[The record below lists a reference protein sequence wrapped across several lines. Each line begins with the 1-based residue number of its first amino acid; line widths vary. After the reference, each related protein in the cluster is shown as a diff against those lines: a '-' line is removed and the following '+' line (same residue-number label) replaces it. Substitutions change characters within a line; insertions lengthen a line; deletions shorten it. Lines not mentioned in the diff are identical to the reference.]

1 MPKQR
6 ELIAEFI
13 RERNV
18 FDNEDSRVVIAD
30 ARDTETGSTI
40 TIKGEA
46 AEGQF
51 RYGMVYRFF
60 GHTFTH
66 HRYGEQFVF
75 AAFCVEKPASE
86 NAVVAYLQQ
95 CEGIGPSTA
104 RKLWEAFGVDAVST
118 LREDPE
124 RCVKEVKGLKPNVAT
139 EAADYLKRFES
150 VERTKIDLLGLV
162 SGRGFPRKTVEN
174 AIQRWG
180 SSAGERLRSNPYLLM
195 AFRGVGFLKT
205 DKMYLDLKLPP
216 DKLKRQ
222 ALCAWHAIARD
233 GEGHTW
239 HPLSFAQ
246 GAIARRISGGQLR
259 AERATELAVRGKL
272 LAEYEYSGCPW
283 IAEEKKARA
292 EERCAIALD
301 AATHEEAAWPDL
313 SALEGHADN
322 GPSESQLTEL
332 SKALGGVIG
341 LLTGSPGTG
350 KTYIAAVVI
359 REIIRQCG
367 DSAVAMAAP
376 TGKAAVRLTEAMQA
390 NGIPVA
396 AVTIHRL
403 LIVQA
408 STDGWSFHHA
418 ADNPLPFKYVFID
431 ESSML
436 DTSLMAALLDARAPG
451 THYLFLGDPNQLAPV
466 GHGAPL
472 RDMIAAGI
480 PCGELREIRRNSGR
494 IVQACA
500 DIRDKRKFFPSPNGL
515 NLEAGENLL
524 HVETQTPKTSIEML
538 EKFYAS
544 VKSGEKYDPV
554 WDVQVLCAVNKKS
567 TLGRRPLNDLLQG
580 LLNPGGAQAKG
591 NRFRQGD
598 KIINLKNGWF
608 PSIDPFHKEAN
619 ADGKVFVANGEIGEA
634 IIVEPNRTVCRL
646 QAPDRV
652 ISIYQGAQRAGNDS
666 DAETDEDDKKGPSR
680 TDDEE
685 NDDPGTGS
693 TWDLAYAISTH
704 KSQGSEFPVVIVM
717 IDDHNGAQR
726 LCTRNWIYTAISR
739 AKLLCVTIGQR
750 RLVDQMC
757 GKDGLK
763 RRTFLVERL
772 QEMWTKPARVPDP
785 DNFMPDDGPDA
796 ALHILD
802 RHGIT
807 SHRGIIRIPNGILD
821 PNLLNAADYLCDEYD
836 YSIEWIQPVSDDVF
850 SSIFAGVA

>member
-18 FDNEDSRVVIAD
+18 FENEDSRVIIAD
-30 ARDTETGSTI
+30 ARDSETGLTV

-46 AEGQF
+46 AEGQLH
-51 RYGMVYRFF
+51 YGMVYRFF

-66 HRYGEQFVF
+66 FKYGEQFVF
-75 AAFCVEKPASE
+75 AAFCVEQPASE
-86 NAVVAYLQQ
+86 EAVVAYLQQ
-95 CEGIGPSTA
+95 CDGIGPSTA
-104 RKLWEAFGVDAVST
+104 YKLWEAFGTEAVAV

-124 RCVKEVKGLKPNVAT
+124 RCVREVSGLKPKVAA
-139 EAADYLKRFES
+139 EAAEYLKQFEA
-150 VERTKIDLLGLV
+150 VERTKVDLLGIL
-162 SGRGFPRKTVEN
+162 SGRGFPRKTVDN

-180 SSAGERLRSNPYLLM
+180 TAAGERIRSNPYLLM

-205 DKMYLDLKLPP
+205 DKMYLDLRLPP
-216 DKLKRQ
+216 EKLKRQ

-233 GEGHTW
+233 SEGHTW

-272 LAEYEYSGCPW
+272 LASYEYSGCPW
-283 IAEEKKARA
+283 IAERAKANA
-292 EERCAIALD
+292 EERCVIAIDTASK
-301 AATHEEAAWPDL
+301 EKPSWPDL
-313 SALEGHADN
+313 KSLEGQSEN
-322 GPSESQLTEL
+322 GLSDSQLTEL
-332 SKALGGVIG
+332 RKALGGVVG

-350 KTYIAAVVI
+350 KTFTAAVVI
-359 REIIRQCG
+359 REIIKQCG

-376 TGKAAVRLTEAMQA
+376 TGKAAVRLTEAMQS
-390 NGIPVA
+390 NGIDVA
-396 AVTIHRL
+396 AVTVHRL
-403 LIVQA
+403 LVVQ
-408 STDGWSFHHA
+408 SSEDGWSFNYGRG
-418 ADNPLPFKYVFID
+418 NPVPYRYVFID

-472 RDMIAAGI
+472 RDMIAAGV

-500 DIRDKRKFFPSPNGL
+500 DIRDKRKFFPSPQKML
-515 NLEAGENLL
+515 AEMTTEENLL
-524 HVETQTPKTSIEML
+524 HVETPNPVTSIDML
-538 EKFYAS
+538 QKFYAAIE
-544 VKSGEKYDPV
+544 GTNRYDKV
-554 WDVQVLCAVNKKS
+554 RDVQVLCAVNKRS
-567 TLGRRPLNDLLQG
+567 QLGRRPLNDLLQG
-580 LLNPGGAQAKG
+580 ILNPRGKQAKG
-591 NRFRQGD
+591 NRFREGD

-608 PSIDPFHKEAN
+608 PSVDRHHKEAN
-619 ADGKVFVANGEIGEA
+619 ADGKVFVANGEIGYA
-634 IIVEPNRTVCRL
+634 VIVEPNRTVCHL
-646 QAPDRV
+646 QAPDR
-652 ISIYQGAQRAGNDS
+652 IINIYQGAQRNNDS
-666 DAETDEDDKKGPSR
+666 DEIDEDDKKGPSR
-680 TDDEE
+680 SDQDDA
-685 NDDPGTGS
+685 DDPGTGS

-739 AKLLCVTIGQR
+739 AKTLCVTIGQR

-772 QEMWTKPARVPDP
+772 QALRPQVV
-785 DNFMPDDGPDA
+785 DA
-796 ALHILD
+796 EATVVSATTESCLI
-802 RHGIT
+802 
-807 SHRGIIRIPNGILD
+807 
-821 PNLLNAADYLCDEYD
+821 
-836 YSIEWIQPVSDDVF
+836 SDDVF
-850 SSIFAGVA
+850 ASIFTGVA